1 MICCYGNI
9 VAYLLPWCSA
19 HFITFATIISII
31 MWVARECFEK
41 DQIVP
46 KLMSARSK

>member
-9 VAYLLPWCSA
+9 VACLLLWCSA

-31 MWVARECFEK
+31 MWVARESVLKK
-41 DQIVP
+41 DPIAP
-46 KLMSARSK
+46 KLISV